1 MQGLLYIVS
10 GPSGAGKSTVIKS
23 TLDKI
28 IGFSFSVSYTTRE
41 KRPGEI
47 DGKDYF
53 FINKSTFLKMKE
65 DGEFLEWAEVHGNYY
80 ATSKKFVEKKLKES
94 RGLVLDVDVQGAL
107 NIKKIYKNAIYIFIL
122 PPSNEDLEKRLK
134 KRGTE
139 SKDSLEI
146 RLKDAKWEISHMK
159 DFDYIIVNQEI
170 KESTNQL
177 ISVLVAEQ
185 LKRERF
191 DERAPFFFKK
201 TTMNFKLRGE
211 IK

>member
-1 MQGLLYIVS
+1 MEGLLYIVS
-10 GPSGAGKSTVIKS
+10 GPSGAGKSTLIKNA
-23 TLDKI
+23 LDKI
-28 IGFSFSVSYTTRE
+28 TGFSFSVSYTTRE

-53 FINKSTFLKMKE
+53 FIDKSTFFKMKE

-80 ATSKKFVEKKLKES
+80 ATSKKILEETLKES

-159 DFDYIIVNQEI
+159 DFDYVIVNQEI
-170 KESTNQL
+170 EESTNQL

-191 DERAPFFFKK
+191 DESSRCFFKIN
-201 TTMNFKLRGE
+201 MNF
-211 IK
+211 

>member
-1 MQGLLYIVS
+1 LFRS
-10 GPSGAGKSTVIKS
+10 
-23 TLDKI
+23 
-28 IGFSFSVSYTTRE
+28 TTRE

-53 FINKSTFLKMKE
+53 FIDKSTFFKMKE

-80 ATSKKFVEKKLKES
+80 ATSKKILEETLKES

-146 RLKDAKWEISHMK
+146 RLKDAQWEISHMK
-159 DFDYIIVNQEI
+159 DFDYVIVNQEI
-170 KESTNQL
+170 EESTNQL

-191 DERAPFFFKK
+191 DESSRCFFKIN
-201 TTMNFKLRGE
+201 MNF
-211 IK
+211 

>member
-23 TLDKI
+23 TLSKI
-28 IGFSFSVSYTTRE
+28 NGFSFSVSYTTRE
-41 KRPGEI
+41 KRPGEV

-53 FINKSTFLKMKE
+53 FIDKTTFLKMKE
-65 DGEFLEWAEVHGNYY
+65 DEEFLEWAEVHGNYY
-80 ATSKKFVEKKLKES
+80 ATSKKFVEEKLKES

-122 PPSNEDLEKRLK
+122 PPSNEDLEKRPK

-139 SKDSLEI
+139 SNDSLEM

-191 DERAPFFFKK
+191 DESTPFFFK
-201 TTMNFKLRGE
+201 TNMNF
-211 IK
+211 